1 VLDKLRGFWYINPSV
16 NFYARS
22 AGFFVSVENSPSISA
37 PRQPL
42 TDALVLEA
50 IERLSLGESLRD
62 ACRVLN
68 LNEFSVRSR
77 IIRDES
83 LGTVYARAREN
94 YADILV
100 DRLMD
105 IAQDQDD
112 PARARL
118 MCDNVKWCA
127 AKILPKKF
135 GDKTVLTGPNDG
147 PVQFEYTSSA
157 DAKQAL
163 EDLARRVTVINSGD

>member
-1 VLDKLRGFWYINPSV
+1 MSIGESIRDSCKVLNIEE
-16 NFYARS
+16 S
-22 AGFFVSVENSPSISA
+22 AVRMRIIRNN
-37 PRQPL
+37 
-42 TDALVLEA
+42 
-50 IERLSLGESLRD
+50 SLGE
-62 ACRVLN
+62 
-68 LNEFSVRSR
+68 
-77 IIRDES
+77 
-83 LGTVYARAREN
+83 VYARAREN

-105 IAQDQDD
+105 IAHDQDD

-135 GDKTVLTGPNDG
+135 GDKTVVTGPNDG

-157 DAKQAL
+157 DAQQAL
-163 EDLARRVTVINSGD
+163 AELTRRLAVLNGSD